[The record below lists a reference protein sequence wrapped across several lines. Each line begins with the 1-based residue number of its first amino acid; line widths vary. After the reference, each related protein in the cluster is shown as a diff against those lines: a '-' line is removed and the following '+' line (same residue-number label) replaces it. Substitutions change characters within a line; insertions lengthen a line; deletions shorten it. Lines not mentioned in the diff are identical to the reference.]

1 MSGRRAGPRCV
12 ASFVAGVGALLIVG
26 CGAHRPALVEDS
38 APRREATLPE
48 LERLLAD
55 RASVGSYRAL
65 VTLAVESADGSA
77 SVRGTVAF
85 TAPKTFVVR
94 GLDPLGRDL
103 FALTAEGEDVRL
115 EGDGPAIV
123 GAEAIDAGLARWL
136 GTVRVADVLRVL
148 GASHG
153 VVVDPLD
160 VVALERGEDRY
171 ALYFL
176 VVDGGRARFER
187 KVLLERTRFLPVSE
201 EWFDAKGSGRFRVR
215 FDRYAEVAGAWRP
228 LSVTASSGAGTL
240 RVEYQEI
247 IPASR

>member
-228 LSVTASSGAGTL
+228 LSVTASNGAGTL

-247 IPASR
+247 IPASP

>member
-1 MSGRRAGPRCV
+1 VSGRRAGPRCV

-38 APRREATLPE
+38 APRREATLSE

-115 EGDGPAIV
+115 EGDGP
-123 GAEAIDAGLARWL
+123 AIDAGLARWL

-215 FDRYAEVAGAWRP
+215 FDRYAEVAGVWRP